1 LIIFLAF
8 MVIFAT
14 FIIQGMSL
22 PLLIKLLKIRKDTN
36 VSREEKKLQ
45 LVMTERIIAFI
56 TNDLPL
62 VISDKVREDIIT
74 QYESFKKKLEHDVAH
89 PVTSHLSSEYFLHAP
104 VNELL
109 SIQIEIAVFRRR
121 LLLQFHKEDVFSDDV
136 IRKYERDMDMEEM
149 NRNR

>member
-1 LIIFLAF
+1 MFT
-8 MVIFAT
+8 VVV
-14 FIIQGMSL
+14 
-22 PLLIKLLKIRKDTN
+22 N
-36 VSREEKKLQ
+36 VNREEKELQ

-74 QYESFKKKLEHDVAH
+74 QYKSFAKKLEYDIAH
-89 PVTSHLSSEYFLHAP
+89 PATSNLSSVDLLREP
-104 VNELL
+104 VNQLL
-109 SIQIEIAVFRRR
+109 SAQIEIATFRRQ